1 MSDIYTGP
9 TYNLDMTNK
18 AAVQVKKGNA
28 DTFKKYGLF
37 SLIFAVIYTF
47 CLYKNHD
54 AITYPIYMLVTLT
67 LLHFLRKKDGL
78 SLIKSKSGSS
88 TLGLFYVVSLMLL
101 SIHKCMSTNGV
112 LLWLDS
118 LAIFLLFFSFML
130 YLYMD
135 TTGWDIIEWISGIAL
150 AVFTPISR
158 LFAPFNDMSEWIKSK
173 KVKAPSEKKKN
184 IGAVG
189 IGILCAIPV
198 LLIVLLL
205 LSSADVVFNSLIEK
219 IFDIFVLPENFLDF
233 IGIGFKLVFGFL
245 LAYLVPYVLDKGD
258 VKVATK
264 QEGHV
269 NPVIAI
275 TFTAIIGSV
284 YVVFSLIQ
292 VLYLFTGSMG
302 LPKGISYAQYAHEG
316 FYQLLAVCILN
327 VAMVSICTRLF
338 KRSKALSAILLIIGG
353 CTYIMIA
360 SSAMRMV
367 MYIRVYQLTFLRLFV
382 LWFLA
387 VLCLW
392 LAFLLV
398 SVINRNFPIF
408 KACMVAVTVA
418 YIGFVFANPDYQ
430 IAKYDLQA
438 VADGKVDDYKDVDNY
453 IVENLSTDAAPAL
466 IGNEKLLHQFQL
478 NMENKWGYISKRYD
492 TVRGFNFS
500 YNRAKKLFG
509 KFK

>member
-1 MSDIYTGP
+1 M
-9 TYNLDMTNK
+9 
-18 AAVQVKKGNA
+18 
-28 DTFKKYGLF
+28 
-37 SLIFAVIYTF
+37 
-47 CLYKNHD
+47 
-54 AITYPIYMLVTLT
+54 
-67 LLHFLRKKDGL
+67 
-78 SLIKSKSGSS
+78 
-88 TLGLFYVVSLMLL
+88 
-101 SIHKCMSTNGV
+101 
-112 LLWLDS
+112 
-118 LAIFLLFFSFML
+118 
-130 YLYMD
+130 
-135 TTGWDIIEWISGIAL
+135 
-150 AVFTPISR
+150 
-158 LFAPFNDMSEWIKSK
+158 
-173 KVKAPSEKKKN
+173 
-184 IGAVG
+184 
-189 IGILCAIPV
+189 
-198 LLIVLLL
+198 
-205 LSSADVVFNSLIEK
+205 
-219 IFDIFVLPENFLDF
+219 
-233 IGIGFKLVFGFL
+233 
-245 LAYLVPYVLDKGD
+245 
-258 VKVATK
+258 
-264 QEGHV
+264 

-316 FYQLLAVCILN
+316 FYQLLA

-509 KFK
+509 KIK